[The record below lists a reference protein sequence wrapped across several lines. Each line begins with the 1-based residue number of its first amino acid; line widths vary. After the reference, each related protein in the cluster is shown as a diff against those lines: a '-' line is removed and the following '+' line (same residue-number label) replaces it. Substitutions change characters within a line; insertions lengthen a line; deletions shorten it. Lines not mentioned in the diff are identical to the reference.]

1 MSVGAK
7 CHSKSVFASQGGS
20 SATLDSGPMNDRAT
34 YGLSR
39 VWQDWFDAAVEA
51 GVLWEFLFA
60 IDVTLGKRFAN
71 AFGTLIA
78 ELTNRISFQCLCNW
92 EEEGEEAVEI
102 LLRLARATL
111 THPAGFGT
119 YNRLT
124 QERSARAQFEGALL
138 QRDYLLALII
148 QPAKYVPT
156 EDLEWIQIIR
166 IWMIVHSFKR
176 GLENEPNIQDGF
188 LRDVATGIRLAC
200 ERDFLRL
207 DVLTRL
213 RTPIRDF
220 DGLNVH
226 IADQC
231 TKLLKERRQEGLSA
245 TQIALIRAISSVAKL
260 EQSRDDR
267 YFPSPEN
274 TKFLSDSAIV
284 GRLEK
289 SRSADRGALI
299 PAGCEDSDAPFARV
313 FGTDDEE
320 EGELY
325 EALVDASDSYHHQ
338 RLKAGSVLLLINEE
352 YHLLPWSWLHPNP
365 FESEEL
371 SRQITRL
378 LESPDAGQ
386 NLLGAF
392 AWMAVATAR
401 SLRRLLDIEVAS
413 GLEAEWRLHP
423 ELMILQRI
431 PPMRSRGWL
440 PGKEGTSDW
449 VRPVAVQSTIML
461 PPKVARVLHPIM
473 EGIEDGTALGALWRY
488 PEAPE
493 VTWRTLLPPS
503 LARVTAGM
511 LGYVLPQRLYNV
523 SGDATFALL
532 LASHPASGLPGAS
545 AYASWGVD
553 KVDAALNESETSFS
567 GEVDGTAIGAGSRM
581 DPIEQLLT
589 GELRK
594 AAEEVE
600 CRKHTGDCIAFHN
613 AFVGYLYLML
623 LAGSGARPIRDLFES
638 PTHLNLGD
646 SFGYIDDKATDD
658 AHQGRLVLLPRK
670 LSQYLA
676 GEYLRHLKN
685 LASWLEP
692 ADAEFARRVWAL
704 AEGRGDS
711 GIPFLFLLNPDA
723 PAGWGSV
730 SESAIV
736 SLKFF
741 GCPLPLRLFR
751 HRLATRLRREGVDP
765 EIVDSLLGHADSGG
779 ATHGDD
785 SMRVWSED
793 MAHARPAVERVFEFL
808 KMKMPT
814 SWAEIPHID
823 PGKHPFGAR
832 NLAISDTLFGSAARE
847 VERTQRA
854 MIAREDAE
862 AEIANFLAGRDLA
875 ELNDNEILTLSR
887 RLLFNDKGLP
897 RSTGGARYDVLM
909 DKLEAFWQEQGKR
922 LRVKKRYLRWR
933 PPASVYRPEAC
944 KVSATYAGLRIDLI
958 NILADGPVSRLGA
971 SECAALAVV
980 RLCVERRITSP
991 AILRDVCRRENF
1003 RLVTMKGVPY
1013 FEHGLRLKQ
1022 DDADAAVMRLRIDG
1036 RTARLLDRW
1045 LDSGRTMRI
1054 WDDPVVGI
1062 LSSMQT
1068 RLEAASWLKNDA
1080 AKNGDLIEALC
1091 RIVDQENVMRLPG
1104 ILAGHLAGRVE
1115 SYALSWRDWVRLELG
1130 RSARFG
1136 TEGDRD
1142 GYPQPDSVAREQERL
1157 YGGAPISPEPS
1168 SDRERAQLSAHA
1180 FYAAIRAVLTQAM
1193 IDPAANSSR
1202 NERRRLASKLGAV
1215 IAEWNGKVS
1224 TTILLLGQWLPSYVF
1239 RPGKK
1244 NQFIAISSLERY
1256 FTALSPSFIEVASDV
1271 EILEMDE
1278 EEVTLFYTDL
1288 LSCRSVED
1296 SKFVAERLGEFHRWA
1311 SSQGV
1316 EDPDWS
1322 EMPVVMRGRR
1332 ASPGF
1337 ISEQEYHDALNILLA
1352 DRHSS
1357 HQQSVGR
1364 AFLLLCCYRFGLR
1377 EGEAAGMLRED
1388 FWRHLDEI
1396 VLFVRDNRLRKLKT
1410 KSSRRQV
1417 PMLFRLSSMELKIVD
1432 DWFMEVEARAGD
1444 REKEPIYGD
1453 AARARKRTKLA
1464 TYIRPVILALK
1475 QVTGNPQM
1483 TLHHARHSAANRIAL
1498 QVFGLQWP
1506 AMWRV
1511 VKHGNARVERHNLVS
1526 FLLGRPG
1533 ASRRA
1538 SWAMARF
1545 TGHAGSTTLYR
1556 SYIHLFGNWIDEL
1569 VGPLDDEEFPSLIN
1583 VVALDQFPPI
1593 AKIETPLLDDL
1604 VEQGGAQTLPV
1615 VLKFLRLLA
1624 RRHSCAAAA
1633 MSLGLPLALAD
1644 RICEAVDS
1652 IGEKMLLSKSVRQ
1665 EAKKRDDD
1673 RSFLRRIDDRA
1684 WERIIRWADSLP
1696 SSTKSGNKIGD
1707 SKREI
1712 ANDIPCTLDDVV
1724 RMISARRQLVL
1735 WREKDFESVR
1745 KLLDLAGVSSEQ
1757 YEVWLSKM
1765 CGPTDLIPMLAEKFG
1780 FKPMY
1785 PAQTK
1790 LTPRLDTVRSSD
1802 NENLVQKRC
1811 CLLFGEARTGIVR
1824 NRYQLVAVFLAI
1836 AGVSVCV
1843 TEPNGKEH

>member
-1 MSVGAK
+1 
-7 CHSKSVFASQGGS
+7 
-20 SATLDSGPMNDRAT
+20 MNDRAT
-34 YGLSR
+34 YGLSG

-51 GVLWEFLFA
+51 GVLWDFLFA

-102 LLRLARATL
+102 LLRLARATH
-111 THPAGFGT
+111 THPTGFGT

-124 QERSARAQFEGALL
+124 QERSARAQFDGALL

-156 EDLEWIQIIR
+156 EDLEWIQILR
-166 IWMIVHSFKR
+166 IWTIVHSFKR
-176 GLENEPNIQDGF
+176 GLENEPNIQDAF

-220 DGLNVH
+220 NGLNGH

-231 TKLLKERRQEGLSA
+231 TKLLKERRQEGFSG
-245 TQIALIRAISSVAKL
+245 TQIALIRAIGAVAKL

-267 YFPSPEN
+267 YLPSSEK
-274 TKFLSDSAIV
+274 TKLLSDSDGL
-284 GRLEK
+284 GRPEK

-320 EGELY
+320 EGEFY
-325 EALVDASDSYHHQ
+325 EAPVDASDSYHHQ

-352 YHLLPWSWLHPNP
+352 YHLLPWSWMHPNP
-365 FESEEL
+365 FEIEEL

-401 SLRRLLDIEVAS
+401 SLRRLLEIEVAR

-423 ELMILQRI
+423 ELMILCRT
-431 PPMRSRGWL
+431 PPMRSHGWL
-440 PGKEGTSDW
+440 PSKEGASNW
-449 VRPVAVQSTIML
+449 VRPVAAQSTIVL
-461 PPKVARVLHPIM
+461 PPQVVHALHPIM
-473 EGIEDGTALGALWRY
+473 EGIEDGTALGTLWRY

-493 VTWRTLLPPS
+493 ATWRKLLPQS

-511 LGYVLPQRLYNV
+511 LGYVLPQRLYNA

-553 KVDAALNESETSFS
+553 RVDAALNESETSFS
-567 GEVDGTAIGAGSRM
+567 WEIDGISIGAGSRM
-581 DPIEQLLT
+581 DPIEQLLI
-589 GELRK
+589 GELRT
-594 AAEEVE
+594 AAKEVE

-623 LAGSGARPIRDLFES
+623 LAGSGARPVRDIFES
-638 PTHLNLGD
+638 PTHLNLED
-646 SFGYIDDKATDD
+646 SFGYVDDKATDD

-670 LSQYLA
+670 LSQHLA
-676 GEYLRHLKN
+676 GEYQRHLSL
-685 LASWLEP
+685 LAGWLEP
-692 ADAEFARRVWAL
+692 ADAELARRVLAL
-704 AEGRGDS
+704 AKGRGDS

-765 EIVDSLLGHADSGG
+765 EIVDSLLGHSDSGG

-793 MAHARPAVERVFEFL
+793 MAHARPAVERVFESL
-808 KMKMPT
+808 KIEMPT
-814 SWAEIPHID
+814 SWAEIPHVG

-832 NLAISDTLFGSAARE
+832 NLASSDALFGSAARE
-847 VERTQRA
+847 AERTQRA
-854 MIAREDAE
+854 MVAREGAE
-862 AEIANFLAGRDLA
+862 AEIASFLAGRDLA

-887 RLLFNDKGLP
+887 SLLFNENGMP
-897 RSTGGARYDVLM
+897 RTTWGARYDVLM
-909 DKLEAFWQEQGKR
+909 EKLETVWQEQGKR

-933 PPASVYRPEAC
+933 APASVFRPGAC
-944 KVSATYAGLRIDLI
+944 KVNATYVGLRNDLT
-958 NILADGPVSRLGA
+958 NILADGPVSRLGVR
-971 SECAALAVV
+971 ECAVLAVV

-991 AILRDVCRRENF
+991 AVLRDVCKLENF

-1013 FEHGLRLKQ
+1013 FEHGLRLNR
-1022 DDADAAVMRLRIDG
+1022 DDADAAVMRLKIDG
-1036 RTARLLDRW
+1036 GTAKLLDVW
-1045 LDSGRTMRI
+1045 LGSGRTMKI
-1054 WDDPVVGI
+1054 WDEPVVGI
-1062 LSSMQT
+1062 LSLMQI
-1068 RLEAASWLKNDA
+1068 RLEAASWLKKDA

-1091 RIVDQENVMRLPG
+1091 RVVDQENVMTLPG

-1115 SYALSWRDWVRLELG
+1115 SYALSWRDWVRIELG

-1142 GYPQPDSVAREQERL
+1142 GYPQPERVASKQERL
-1157 YGGAPISPEPS
+1157 YGGAPISPKPS
-1168 SDRERAQLSAHA
+1168 SDRERPQLSAHA
-1180 FYAAIRAVLTQAM
+1180 FFAAIRAVLTQAM
-1193 IDPAANSSR
+1193 IDPGANSSR
-1202 NERRRLASKLGAV
+1202 DERRKLAIRLGEV
-1215 IAEWNGKVS
+1215 IAEWNGRVS
-1224 TTILLLGQWLPSYVF
+1224 TAILLLGQWLPSYAF
-1239 RPGKK
+1239 RPGEK
-1244 NQFIAISSLERY
+1244 NTFIAISTLERY

-1278 EEVTLFYTDL
+1278 EDVTLLYSDL

-1296 SKFVAERLGEFHRWA
+1296 SQFVAERLGEFHRWA
-1311 SSQGV
+1311 SCQGV

-1332 ASPGF
+1332 VSPGF
-1337 ISEQEYHDALNILLA
+1337 ISEQEYRAALQILLA
-1352 DRHSS
+1352 DRHAP
-1357 HQQSVGR
+1357 HEQSVGR
-1364 AFLLLCCYRFGLR
+1364 AFLLICCYRFGLR

-1417 PMLFRLSSMELKIVD
+1417 PLLFRLSNRELRVVD
-1432 DWFMEVEARAGD
+1432 DWFNEVEARAGD

-1453 AARARKRTKLA
+1453 AARARTRTALA

-1475 QVTGNPQM
+1475 QVTGNPRM

-1506 AMWRV
+1506 ALRRV
-1511 VKHGNARVERHNLVS
+1511 VKHGKARVERDDLIS
-1526 FLLGRPG
+1526 FLLGRAG

-1538 SWAMARF
+1538 SWAIARF

-1569 VGPLDDEEFPSLIN
+1569 VGPLDDEELPALIN
-1583 VVALDQFPPI
+1583 AVALDQFPSM
-1593 AKIETPLLDDL
+1593 AKIETALLENL
-1604 VEQGGAQTLPV
+1604 VEHDESPTLPV
-1615 VLKFLRLLA
+1615 VLKFLRLLS
-1624 RRHSCAAAA
+1624 RRHSCAVAA
-1633 MSLGLPLALAD
+1633 MSLGLPVTMAD
-1644 RICEAVDS
+1644 RILEAVNS
-1652 IGEKMLLSKSVRQ
+1652 IGGKMLLSKSVRKK
-1665 EAKKRDDD
+1665 AKKRDDD

-1684 WERIIRWADSLP
+1684 WERIISWAFSLHSP
-1696 SSTKSGNKIGD
+1696 NGRGST
-1707 SKREI
+1707 REV
-1712 ANDIPCTLDDVV
+1712 AYDIPCTLDDVV
-1724 RMISARRQLVL
+1724 RMISPRRQLVL

-1745 KLLDLAGVSSEQ
+1745 KVLNLAGVSSEQ

-1780 FKPMY
+1780 FKAMD
-1785 PAQTK
+1785 AAETN

-1811 CLLFGEARTGIVR
+1811 CLLFGETRTGIVR

-1836 AGVSVCV
+1836 AGVSECV
-1843 TEPNGKEH
+1843 TE